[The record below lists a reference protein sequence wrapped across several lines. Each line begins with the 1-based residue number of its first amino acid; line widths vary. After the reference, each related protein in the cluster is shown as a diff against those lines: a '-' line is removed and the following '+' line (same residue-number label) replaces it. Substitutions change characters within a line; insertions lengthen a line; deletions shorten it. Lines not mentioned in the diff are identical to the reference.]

1 MHKTGLDNYRQIF
14 QNVSFRR
21 YWMGFAFSFMGDM
34 ITRVSMTWFVWETTQ
49 SEAALG
55 WLSFFYLFPVVVGG
69 FVAGWLLD
77 RFDRRKVMLIDS
89 IARGV
94 VVLIVPVL
102 YALNLLEIWHIYAV
116 VSVYGF
122 LFMIAA
128 AGGPSI
134 LPSLVP
140 EEQLSTAN
148 ALEMLGFTLSNVV
161 APPLAGY
168 LIPILGAPNLL
179 IFDAFTYFAFALAL
193 AGVSYRPQA
202 AGPEKEN
209 DNSQRMGDVVRLVV
223 KHPVLRTITLM
234 YMAANIAGGAAFV
247 WLPVFADKTLG
258 GGSEL
263 YGILLGF
270 SATGQVVSSIL
281 AGMLTPPLALGSMII
296 LFQFFVGGTLLSL
309 LTFHIPVVAAGL
321 LISGFFEA
329 PLTIWAQTVRMKIIP
344 AELRGRTFALLRTLM
359 IGALPLGGLLG
370 GAVLPVIGMTA
381 MIGLSSA
388 VHITSALL
396 GSQVK
401 ALRRAT

>member
-1 MHKTGLDNYRQIF
+1 MNASGLDNYRQIF
-14 QNVSFRR
+14 RNVSFRR
-21 YWMGFAFSFMGDM
+21 YWLGFAFSFMGDT
-34 ITRVSMTWFVWETTQ
+34 ITRVALTWFVWESTQ

-55 WLSFFYLFPVVVGG
+55 WLSFFYLAPVVVGG

-89 IARGV
+89 IFRGL
-94 VVLIVPVL
+94 VVLVIPVL
-102 YALNLLEIWHIYAV
+102 YGLGLLETWHIYAV
-116 VSVYGF
+116 VSVYGL

-148 ALEMLGFTLSNVV
+148 ALEMLGFTLSSVV
-161 APPLAGY
+161 APPLAGF
-168 LIPILGAPNLL
+168 LIPYLGAPTLL

-202 AGPEKEN
+202 AQEEKEN
-209 DNSQRMGDVVRLVV
+209 EALFRTSDAVKLVV
-223 KHPVLRTITLM
+223 SNPVLRSITLM

-258 GGSEL
+258 GGSAL

-270 SATGQVVSSIL
+270 SATGQVVASVL

-296 LFQFFVGGTLLSL
+296 LFQFLVGGTLLSL
-309 LTFHIPVVAAGL
+309 LTFHIPIVAAGL

-359 IGALPLGGLLG
+359 IGALPLGGLIG
-370 GAVLPVIGMTA
+370 GAVLPLVGMTA
-381 MIGLSSA
+381 MIGLSST
-388 VHITSALL
+388 VHILSALF

-401 ALRRAT
+401 ELRKAT